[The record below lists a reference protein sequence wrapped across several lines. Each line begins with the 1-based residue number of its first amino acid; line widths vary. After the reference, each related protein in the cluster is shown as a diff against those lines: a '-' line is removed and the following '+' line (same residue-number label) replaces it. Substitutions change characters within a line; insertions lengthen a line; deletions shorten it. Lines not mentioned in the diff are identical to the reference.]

1 MALQTDVED
10 PHVLRTGSCDPLT
23 FLRCS
28 LGGISV
34 LTFTPPA
41 PLVFLS
47 PNFLFLRTRCV
58 GFQTTLMPNFG
69 TNLVMFWKFQEWQ
82 GWGACSS
89 AMVFGPHSSKCWFIS
104 YYIGHYWMI
113 SWSWQET
120 DPFILLHCIY
130 QSRSEGLRGFLDKP
144 QEPGMHLSVD
154 RIAWV
159 LVHLIV
165 MTLFLM
171 VLCMCIK

>member
-1 MALQTDVED
+1 
-10 PHVLRTGSCDPLT
+10 
-23 FLRCS
+23 
-28 LGGISV
+28 
-34 LTFTPPA
+34 
-41 PLVFLS
+41 
-47 PNFLFLRTRCV
+47 
-58 GFQTTLMPNFG
+58 
-69 TNLVMFWKFQEWQ
+69 
-82 GWGACSS
+82 
-89 AMVFGPHSSKCWFIS
+89 
-104 YYIGHYWMI
+104 MI

-154 RIAWV
+154 WIAWV